1 MQRTLLIVVLA
12 AFSAL
17 TARALYVHGLWGLFE
32 PLLTT
37 WAGLQVLVDLAIALS
52 LFVVWMWR
60 DAQASGRNPWPW
72 LVLTLAAGSIG
83 PLLYLVTTT
92 KTAGAS
98 SLAKA

>member
-12 AFSAL
+12 AFSVFSAL
-17 TARALYVHGLWGLFE
+17 ALWQHGYWGLFE
-32 PLLTT
+32 PLLQTL
-37 WAGLQVLVDLAIALS
+37 GGVQVLLDLMLALS

-83 PLLYLVTTT
+83 PLLYLVT
-92 KTAGAS
+92 AS
-98 SLAKA
+98 KAPRVQRVASA